1 MGNLLRTA
9 IRQINATLESRNA
22 SSYAA
27 YQARLLGDSPSGRD
41 ATAAMARFER
51 QAFDRSITSDPQK
64 GAY

>member
-9 IRQINATLESRNA
+9 IRQINATLGSQNVSA
-22 SSYAA
+22 HAA

-41 ATAAMARFER
+41 TTVAMARFER
-51 QAFDRSITSDPQK
+51 QAFDKSITSNPPR